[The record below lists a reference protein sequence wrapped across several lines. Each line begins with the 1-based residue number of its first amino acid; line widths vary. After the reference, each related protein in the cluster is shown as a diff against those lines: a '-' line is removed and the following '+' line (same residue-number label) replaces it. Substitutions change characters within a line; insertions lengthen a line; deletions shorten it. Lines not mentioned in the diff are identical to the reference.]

1 MINNTVIESTK
12 IVLGTIMNNNNYIL
26 KAINI
31 LKVDDVYNVNHQ
43 LIYKT
48 MIRLYRKN
56 IKFDSIV
63 LINNLKEQ
71 INKQEITISE
81 ISDIATRYEY
91 ETFNTHVQIIKEDSN
106 KRKLESICKEC
117 ISSNEDSKTIINK
130 LQNELMNIVS
140 QSNNDNYIPMKQAI
154 SNSIDR
160 IEKAYNS
167 KKGFSGISSGI
178 IELDK
183 AINGLERGTMTVFG
197 ARPSMGKTAFSL
209 EMLRGIEGN
218 VLYIQ
223 LDMTIEGMV
232 QRMLSSEMKTENRKV
247 GRGKLN
253 DEEWNKLMKS
263 ATHLGKKDNIY
274 FYSPKNPTISNILF
288 KAQELKIKKGLD
300 VIIIDHLTKV
310 KPDIKINPGYEA
322 TTYVSNSLKRMAI
335 ELNIAM
341 VVLCQLNREVEKRND
356 KHPTLSDLRNSGAI
370 EEDADNI
377 GMLYRDGYYKA
388 RESGAEIINDTLELN
403 LLKVRNGMLGNIQFE
418 YDLKTQSLI
427 QEIK

>member
-12 IVLGTIMNNNNYIL
+12 IVLGTIMNDNKYIL

-31 LKVDDVYNVNHQ
+31 LKIDDLYNVNHQ

-48 MIRLYRKN
+48 MIRLYKKN
-56 IKFDSIV
+56 IKFDSVV

-71 INKQEITISE
+71 INKQEVTVSE
-81 ISDIATRYEY
+81 ISDISTRYEY
-91 ETFNTHVQIIKEDSN
+91 TTFDTHVQIVKEDSN
-106 KRKLESICKEC
+106 KRKIEHICKEC
-117 ISSNEDSKTIINK
+117 ITSNEDSKTLINK
-130 LQNELMNIVS
+130 MQNNLRDIMS
-140 QSNNDNYIPMKQAI
+140 QTNNDDYIPMKQAV
-154 SNSIDR
+154 SNSIDK
-160 IEKAYNS
+160 IEEAYNS

-209 EMLRGIEGN
+209 EMLKGIEGN
-218 VLYIQ
+218 VLYVQ
-223 LDMTIEGMV
+223 LDMTIDGMI

-253 DEEWNKLMKS
+253 DEEWNKLIKS
-263 ATHLGKKDNIY
+263 ASYLSEKDNIY

-310 KPDIKINPGYEA
+310 KPDIKINPGYET

-356 KHPTLSDLRNSGAI
+356 KHPTLADLRNSGAI

-377 GMLYRDGYYKA
+377 GMLYREGYYKA
-388 RESGAEIINDTLELN
+388 RENGTAITNDTLELN
-403 LLKVRNGMLGNIQFE
+403 LLKVRNGMLGNIHFE
-418 YDLKTQSLI
+418 YDLKTQNLI
-427 QEIK
+427 QEI

>member
-1 MINNTVIESTK
+1 MINESVLESSK
-12 IVLGTIMNNNNYIL
+12 IILGTIMSDNKYIL
-26 KAINI
+26 KAVNV
-31 LKVDDVYNVNHQ
+31 LKVDDLYSAKHQ
-43 LIYKT
+43 SIYRT
-48 MIRLYRKN
+48 MLRLYKNN
-56 IKFDSIV
+56 IKFDSVV
-63 LINNLKEQ
+63 LINNLQKE
-71 INKQEITISE
+71 INNNEITISE
-81 ISDIATRYEY
+81 ISDISTIYEF
-91 ETFNTHVQIIKEDSN
+91 ETFNTHLQIVKEDSN
-106 KRKLESICKEC
+106 KRKLERICKEC
-117 ISSNEDSKTIINK
+117 IASDKDSKTKINK

-140 QSNNDNYIPMKQAI
+140 QSDNDDYITMKQAI
-154 SNSIDR
+154 SNTIDK

-167 KKGFSGISSGI
+167 KTGFSGIPSGI

-218 VLYIQ
+218 VLYVQ
-223 LDMTIEGMV
+223 LDMTIDGMI
-232 QRMLSSEMKTENRKV
+232 QRMLSSNMNIENRKV

-253 DEEWNKLMKS
+253 DEEWNKLIKS
-263 ATHLGKKDNIY
+263 ASYLSGKDNIY

-356 KHPTLSDLRNSGAI
+356 KHPILADLRNSGAI

-388 RESGAEIINDTLELN
+388 REGGIQVEKDTLELN
-403 LLKVRNGMLGNIQFE
+403 LLKVRNGMLGSIVFE